1 MHSKLTVK
9 EIKAFVPAQ
18 DYVKSKAFY
27 RDMGFEMA
35 SDMGDVAYFHLGEC
49 SFLLQNFYQP
59 ALADNFM
66 MHLLVDDA
74 RAWHLH
80 LDKTDLAAR
89 YDVQLSELVEQPWG
103 MLDFTLTDPSGV
115 LWRIGQNI

>member
-1 MHSKLTVK
+1 MHSKLTAR

-27 RDMGFEMA
+27 RDVGFEMA
-35 SDMGDVAYFHLGEC
+35 SDMGDVAYFRLGEC
-49 SFLLQNFYQP
+49 SFLLQDFYQP

-74 RAWHLH
+74 RAWHIH
-80 LDKTDLAAR
+80 LDKADLTAR
-89 YDVQLSELVEQPWG
+89 YDVQLSELVEQPCG

-115 LWRIGQNI
+115 LWRIGQNL

>member
-1 MHSKLTVK
+1 MHSKLTAR

-27 RDMGFEMA
+27 RDVGFEMA
-35 SDMGDVAYFHLGEC
+35 SDMGDVAYFRLGEC
-49 SFLLQNFYQP
+49 SFLLQDFYQP
-59 ALADNFM
+59 ALADNSM

-74 RAWHLH
+74 RAWHIH
-80 LDKTDLAAR
+80 LEKVGLTSQ
-89 YDVQLSELVEQPWG
+89 YHVQLSELVEQPWG

-115 LWRIGQNI
+115 LWRIGQNL